1 MSEKLLTKEEQ
12 KDLAVKA
19 LATLGC
25 YKPYLNAFKRKTD
38 PVITMYEGFGGYYL
52 DPKSGSH
59 ETELIDKIK
68 EVEETYGGT
77 VYAVIHNLT
86 SFGECYS
93 MLWVSQY
100 PEEKD
105 RTCGRDWA
113 MAYVWN
119 KDYPYDSEFGEIGIR
134 AALGGLLRTY

>member
-25 YKPYLNAFKRKTD
+25 YKPYLNAFKRKAN
-38 PVITMYEGFGGYYL
+38 PVVTMYEGFGGYYL
-52 DPKSGSH
+52 DGSN

-77 VYAVIHNLT
+77 VYAVIHNMT
-86 SFGECYS
+86 EFGECYS
-93 MLWVSQY
+93 LLYISKYYEDIDAMFG
-100 PEEKD
+100 K
-105 RTCGRDWA
+105 GWA
-113 MAYVWN
+113 YAYVWN
-119 KDYPYDSEFGEIGIR
+119 KTYDDCSEFGSIGVR
-134 AALGGLLRTY
+134 AALGGLLRTA